1 MAPPDRLR
9 PHPRDRWPDK
19 TQLIDL
25 TAAVTGLRA
34 ETHHAIAGHRQ
45 IALGRDGPV
54 TLLLFV
60 FESGGFLK
68 EHETDGVVTIH
79 VLSGHVDVTVGEETC
94 QLRRG
99 QLLVVAPQ
107 VRHHLHAR
115 EPSETLVTVHKHS
128 ARETVGAA

>member
-68 EHETDGVVTIH
+68 EANAYIGKLRSMRRNYGTRTAEMMGVDSDI
-79 VLSGHVDVTVGEETC
+79 LSRDIAVSSMANNIG
-94 QLRRG
+94 R
-99 QLLVVAPQ
+99 
-107 VRHHLHAR
+107 
-115 EPSETLVTVHKHS
+115 
-128 ARETVGAA
+128 